1 MAGISDEPF
10 EPKGKDD
17 KGGKK
22 NKRRFRLKR
31 FSEIKPATKP
41 NYLIKGI
48 LPRVGL
54 CVVWGKPK
62 CGKSFWTFDAVMHVV
77 LNWKYRGRKVQS
89 GPAVYCAL
97 EGGVGFSRR
106 VEAWRQ
112 QYLLGDQDDPPFYLL
127 DVPLDLIADQKE
139 LIATIREQFDDDKE
153 KAPAVVV
160 IDTLNRALAG
170 SENKPEDMAKF
181 IRAADAIFM
190 EFGCLVIIV
199 HHSGIEGGRPRGHT
213 SLPGAD
219 DAQIMV
225 DRDSNGTGIITTTVE
240 HMKDDEAGTTITSR
254 LEHVEIGPDEE
265 GDEMSS
271 CVIVACDGVASA
283 RKVVP
288 DKGDWDSK
296 LLKALRKAIMALMT
310 DCGEPITPRAGDPVV
325 RALKLDYVR
334 TEFIKGWAAADSRD
348 ERKRQQA
355 KATAWRRA
363 LADAVEKGVIETREL
378 NGEDFIWL
386 AGAAEAAPRS
396 EAASEPKTNS
406 GGEPVAAITVVERDA
421 LKARGFTGEEVF
433 AMNPQHARAI
443 LADPNRNADTE
454 RFKVVG
460 EVSGTDTCVMCGG
473 PGGVQLIKDTRTG
486 SKPMPLHLRHARKWF
501 DSKDVPP
508 LDDNDPW

>member
-10 EPKGKDD
+10 EPKDN
-17 KGGKK
+17 KGNKK

-31 FSEIKPATKP
+31 FGEIRPATKP

-54 CVVWGKPK
+54 AVVWGKPK
-62 CGKSFWTFDAVMHVV
+62 CGKSFWTYDAVMHIV

-97 EGGVGFSRR
+97 EGGIGFSRR

-112 QYLLGDQDDPPFYLL
+112 HYLLGDQEDPPFYLL
-127 DVPLDLIADQKE
+127 DVPLDLIADRAE
-139 LIATIREQFDDDKE
+139 LIETIREQFEDDKE

-181 IRAADAIFM
+181 IRAADAIYTAF
-190 EFGCLVIIV
+190 ECLVIIV

-225 DRDSNGTGIITTTVE
+225 ERDSNGTGIITTTVE
-240 HMKDDEAGTTITSR
+240 HMKDDEAGVTLTSR
-254 LEHVEIGPDEE
+254 LKRVEIGPDEE

-283 RKVVP
+283 RKMAGRK
-288 DKGDWDSK
+288 DDDWSGGKG
-296 LLKALRKAIMALMT
+296 LKALRKAIMSLMA
-310 DCGEPITPRAGDPVV
+310 DCGEPVTPRAGEPVV
-325 RALKLDYVR
+325 QALKLDYVR
-334 TEFIKGWAAADSRD
+334 TEFTKTWPADGKTDKAKRD
-348 ERKRQQA
+348 A
-355 KATAWRRA
+355 KSLAFRRA
-363 LADAVEKGVIETREL
+363 LREAVDREVIETREL
-378 NGEDFIWL
+378 SGEDYIWL
-386 AGAAEAAPRS
+386 AGAAEEARS
-396 EAASEPKTNS
+396 EPTAGKTNGGDS
-406 GGEPVAAITVVERDA
+406 GIAFMITAAMKQD
-421 LKARGFTGEEVF
+421 LKARGFSDAEVF
-433 AMNPQHARAI
+433 DMKPERARAI
-443 LADPNRNADTE
+443 LADEGRNADTE
-454 RFKVVG
+454 RFSVVG
-460 EVSGTDTCVMCGG
+460 EVMQNDTCVMCGK
-473 PGGVQLIKDTRTG
+473 PDGVRLLKDSRTG
-486 SKPMPLHLRHARKWF
+486 GEPKPLHLRCAREWF

-508 LDDNDPW
+508 PD